1 MASVPSKTNG
11 GSLPPGYVSPFKR
24 EQMVERIDDS
34 LCCVAMLTNRTLSE
48 IKEQAFKFGLP
59 RTGPAWVFN
68 DMIAKLLFQ
77 YGLVGGEYKEVDS
90 LSGMPD
96 VAILMVDY
104 NRETDIGRH
113 VVWHHV
119 RGTPEQ
125 AAFHYV
131 IDPLAELDPKHHR
144 TSDFKHLQIEAPIYY
159 LAVSPRPDT
168 TMARKGK

>member
-1 MASVPSKTNG
+1 MATTKSNNGALPAGFVSV
-11 GSLPPGYVSPFKR
+11 FKR
-24 EQMVERIDDS
+24 VEMIERIDDS
-34 LCCVAMLTNRTLSE
+34 LCCVAMLTHRSLAE

-68 DMIAKLLFQ
+68 DMIAKLLYQ
-77 YGLVGGEYKEVDS
+77 YGLVCGDYKDVDS

-104 NRETDIGRH
+104 NHETDIGRH

-131 IDPLAELDPKHHR
+131 IDPLAELDPKHR
-144 TSDFKHLQIEAPIYY
+144 CTTDFKHLQIEAPIYY
-159 LAVSPRPDT
+159 LEVTPRPDT
-168 TMARKGK
+168 AMARKGK